1 MLKETLKRTPL
12 YTVLKW
18 YREYK
23 KRLRKR
29 IYPLTLYFAH
39 IIKYKYRS
47 HSLAITKE
55 PFFGDKQ
62 LIVSL
67 TSFPERIPYV
77 VKTLY
82 SIMNQ
87 SVKPNKIILWL
98 SKIQFPNQENDLI
111 KELLELQNYGLTIRW
126 LDDDIKSYKKL
137 IPALIE
143 YPNDVIITADDDL
156 YYPNYWIER
165 LVKSY
170 LSDPK
175 VVHTHCSTKIIVEND
190 LIRFEARYGLDGD
203 GSKLFTN
210 TILGGSGTLYP
221 PHVLYHDITKKDK
234 FLCLAPTND
243 DIWFW
248 AMALANNTKIKWIEG
263 NMRKLHYVENS
274 QEKTSCLKNINIRG
288 ERLIDI
294 QTRRVVE
301 EYKLINKIN

>member
-1 MLKETLKRTPL
+1 
-12 YTVLKW
+12 
-18 YREYK
+18 
-23 KRLRKR
+23 
-29 IYPLTLYFAH
+29 
-39 IIKYKYRS
+39 
-47 HSLAITKE
+47 
-55 PFFGDKQ
+55 
-62 LIVSL
+62 
-67 TSFPERIPYV
+67 
-77 VKTLY
+77 
-82 SIMNQ
+82 MNQ

-190 LIRFEARYGLDGD
+190 LIRFKARYGLDGD

-210 TILGGSGTLYP
+210 KILGGSGTLYP
-221 PHVLYHDITKKDK
+221 PHVLHHDITNKDK

-274 QEKTSCLKNINIRG
+274 QEKTSCLWKINNRG
-288 ERLIDI
+288 ERQIDI